1 MEKQNRNNTDVL
13 TLVSKACAQV
23 QGFEEIY
30 LRLERRM
37 NTQSRSEST
46 KKNYARHADLPNKE
60 NGNTVKP
67 MVIIYFL

>member
-1 MEKQNRNNTDVL
+1 MAATSRLALKR
-13 TLVSKACAQV
+13 CI
-23 QGFEEIY
+23 G
-30 LRLERRM
+30 LERRM
-37 NTQSRSEST
+37 NTQRRSESA